1 MALLWCDGFEA
12 QDYASQYVLSSTWA
26 VPNTGTRF
34 GYGRYLQNLGNSRNA
49 QKNITPAAE
58 MFFGAAHQTAYND
71 SSCVQFYGDSGTLV
85 HIRITFNVRNGIDVW
100 RGPGT
105 TLLASSPDNV
115 WAYGAWNY
123 FEVRVKVAD
132 SGGIVQVRLNGSST
146 NVIDFTGDT
155 RNGGTSTNID
165 SFMLATLGAG
175 SPTSNWDDLYICDAT
190 GTANNTFLG
199 EVKVQTLFPTGAGAT
214 TGLAPSAG
222 ANWAAVDDA
231 PPSSSDFVSSSTASA
246 KDTYAITDLTAG
258 TTAVK
263 GVRNTAYWR
272 KTETSLAT
280 MRHVT
285 RVGSTDYAGTSVT
298 LTASSVPHSDY
309 LNVSP
314 ATSSAWTVSEVNGM
328 EIGADVA

>member
-1 MALLWCDGFEA
+1 MALIWCDGFEA
-12 QDYASQYVLSSTWA
+12 QDWASMYTLSSTWSA
-26 VPNTGTRF
+26 VTGARF

-49 QKNITPAAE
+49 QRNITPIAE
-58 MFFGAAHQTAYND
+58 MFFGAAHFTGAND
-71 SSCVQFYGDSGTLV
+71 TSCVQFYSDSGVTQ
-85 HIRITFNVRNGIDVW
+85 HIRITFNVRGGIDVW
-100 RGPGT
+100 RGASAV
-105 TLLASSPDNV
+105 LLASSPDNIFPFN
-115 WAYGAWNY
+115 AWNY
-123 FEVRVKVAD
+123 FEVRLTIAD
-132 SGGIVQVRLNGSST
+132 SGGKVQIRMNGSST
-146 NVIDFTGDT
+146 NVVDFTGDT

-175 SPTSNWDDLYICDAT
+175 SPTSYWDDLYICDAT
-190 GTANNTFLG
+190 GTTNNTFLG
-199 EVKVQTLFPTGAGAT
+199 DIKVQTLFPTGAGAT
-214 TGLAPSAG
+214 TGLTPSVG
-222 ANWAAVDDA
+222 SNWAAVDDA
-231 PPSSSDFVSSSTASA
+231 PPSSADFVSSSTANA
-246 KDTYAITDLTAG
+246 KDTYAMTDLTAG